1 MATVY
6 VENQPHQ
13 MDEKQNLLA
22 GCLTLGM
29 NLPYFCWHPALG
41 SVGACRQCA
50 IKQFKDESDKHGKLV
65 MACMTPA
72 SDGTRISIEDPDA
85 VEFRKGVI
93 EGLMLNHPHDCPV
106 CDEGGECHLQDMTVM
121 TGHDYRRYVFEKRTF
136 ENQYLGPFVN
146 HEMNRCI
153 QCYRCV
159 RFYRD
164 YAGGVDLNSFSLHNT
179 VYFGRE
185 RDGVLE
191 NEFAGNLV
199 EVCPTGVFTDATLK
213 HHYTRKWDLQMSPS
227 VCVHCGMGCNITVAE
242 RYGTLR
248 RIVNRYHGAV
258 NGYFLCDRGR
268 YGYEFANS
276 DRRIREPRLHG
287 KAVSAEGAIEHL
299 CSLSPNGVIGI
310 GSPRASLESNFA
322 LRHLVGPERFYS
334 GIAGTEARLLTLI
347 IDILRRGAARTP
359 SLREIEEADAVFIL
373 GEDLTN
379 VAPRMALSVRQAV
392 RQQPMSVADR
402 LKVPRWMDQAVR
414 EVVQDAKGPLFIA
427 SVGATRLD
435 DVATRT
441 FRGAPDD
448 LATLGFAVAHLLNG
462 DAPAPGD
469 MPDGVKEIAEA
480 LKNAK
485 HPVVISGST
494 LRSAALIQAAA
505 NVAWARPESALAY
518 TAPECNSIGLTMMGS
533 PALDAAFDSDAET
546 LIVLEN
552 DLYRRAPA
560 SEVERF
566 IARFRHIIALDSIE
580 TEITAKAE
588 LVLPAAPFAESSGTF
603 VSSEGRAQRAF
614 RAFVPPEPIQESW
627 RWLTDWNSLDEAIA
641 ELAWA
646 LPALERVRCAAP
658 AASFRMAGQKVPRE
672 PHRYSGRTA
681 MLAQITIHEPK
692 PPDDPD
698 SALAFSMEGNPDQ
711 PPPALHPFFW
721 SPAWNSIQAVN
732 KFQSEVGGELRGGN
746 PGARLIEPASSATGY
761 FADVP
766 RSFQAREDEWLL
778 VPIPH
783 IFGSEELSRWAPAV
797 AQLSPS
803 PYVAL
808 NRESASA
815 FDGEVECLGHRVPV
829 RMAPELP
836 DGVAGVPAG
845 VPPFI
850 GFDFPLRA
858 RIAKA
863 V

>member
-13 MDEKQNLLA
+13 MDEKHNLLTA
-22 GCLTLGM
+22 CLSLGM

-50 IKQFKDESDKHGKLV
+50 VKQFKDESDRHGRLV

-72 SDGTRISIEDPDA
+72 SDGARISIQDAEA
-85 VEFRKGVI
+85 VEFRKAVI
-93 EGLMLNHPHDCPV
+93 EGLMMNHPHDCPV

-136 ENQYLGPFVN
+136 QNQYLGPFLN

-164 YAGGVDLNSFSLHNT
+164 YAGGADLNAFSLHST

-213 HHYTRKWDLQMSPS
+213 RHYTRKWDLQMSPS
-227 VCVHCGMGCNITVAE
+227 VCVHCGLGCNITVAE
-242 RYGTLR
+242 RYGMLR
-248 RIVNRYHGAV
+248 RVVNRYHGAV

-276 DRRIREPRLHG
+276 DRRIRESRLHG
-287 KAVSAEGAIEHL
+287 KPVSAETAMEHL
-299 CSLSPNGVIGI
+299 RLLSAGGTIGI
-310 GSPRASLESNFA
+310 GSPRATLESNYA
-322 LRHLVGPERFYS
+322 LRRLVGPGRFYS
-334 GIAGTEARLLTLI
+334 GIAATEARLLTLI
-347 IDILRRGAARTP
+347 LDILRQGGAHTP
-359 SLREIEEADAVFIL
+359 SLREIEEADAVFVL

-379 VAPRMALSVRQAV
+379 VAPRMALSVRQGV
-392 RQQPMSVADR
+392 RQQPMSIADR
-402 LKVPRWMDQAVR
+402 LKVPLWMDQAVR

-448 LATLGFAVAHLLNG
+448 LARLGFAVANVLDG
-462 DAPAPGD
+462 RAPAPGD
-469 MPDGVKEIAEA
+469 ISDGANEIAEA

-485 HPVVISGST
+485 RPVVISGPT
-494 LRSAALIQAAA
+494 LRNAAVIQAAA
-505 NVAWARPESALAY
+505 NVAWARPGTALAY
-518 TAPECNSIGLTMMGS
+518 IAPECNSIGLALMDGS
-533 PALDAAFDSDAET
+533 MLDAAFDSDAET

-560 SEVERF
+560 SQIDRF
-566 IARFRHIIALDSIE
+566 LARFRHIVALDSIE
-580 TEITAKAE
+580 TGVTGKAE
-588 LVLPAAPFAESSGTF
+588 LVLPAAVFAESTGTF
-603 VSSEGRAQRAF
+603 VSNEGRAQRAF

-627 RWLTDWNSLDEAIA
+627 RWLADWTSLDDALA
-641 ELAWA
+641 EIGEA
-646 LPALERVRCAAP
+646 LPTLEGIQRAAP
-658 AASFRMAGQKVPRE
+658 SASFRMVGQKVPRE
-672 PHRYSGRTA
+672 PHRSSGRTA
-681 MLAQITIHEPK
+681 MLAQISVHEPK
-692 PPDDPD
+692 PPEDPD
-698 SALAFSMEGNPDQ
+698 SALAFSMEGNPGQ
-711 PPPALHPFFW
+711 PPPALNPFFW

-732 KFQSEVGGELRGGN
+732 KFQSEIGAELRGGD
-746 PGARLIEPASSATGY
+746 PGVPLIEPESSPARFFG
-761 FADVP
+761 DVP
-766 RSFQAREDEWLL
+766 SSFQAREDEWLL

-783 IFGSEELSRWAPAV
+783 IFGSEELSRWAPGV

-808 NRESASA
+808 NRDGASA
-815 FDGEVECLGHRVPV
+815 FGGEVECLGHRVPV
-829 RMAPELP
+829 KLVPELP
-836 DGVAGVPAG
+836 NGVAGVPAG

-858 RIAKA
+858 RIAK
-863 V
+863 VV

>member
-6 VENQPHQ
+6 VEDQPYQ
-13 MDEKQNLLA
+13 MNEKQNLLDA
-22 GCLTLGM
+22 CLSLGM

-50 IKQFKDESDKHGKLV
+50 VKQFKDESDRHGKLV

-72 SDGTRISIEDPDA
+72 SDGTRISIRDPEA
-85 VEFRKGVI
+85 AEFRKGVI

-106 CDEGGECHLQDMTVM
+106 CDEGGECHLQDMTLM
-121 TGHDYRRYVFEKRTF
+121 TGHDYRRYAFEKRTF
-136 ENQYLGPFVN
+136 QNQYLGPFLN

-164 YAGGVDLNSFSLHNT
+164 YAGGADLNAFSLRNT

-185 RDGVLE
+185 HDGVLE

-213 HHYTRKWDLQMSPS
+213 PHYTRKWDLQMSPS
-227 VCVHCGMGCNITVAE
+227 ICVHCGLGCNTTVAE
-242 RYGTLR
+242 RYGMLR
-248 RIVNRYHGAV
+248 RILNRYHGAV

-276 DRRIREPRLHG
+276 GRRLREPRLRG
-287 KAVSAEGAIEHL
+287 KPVSADTAIERL
-299 CSLSPNGVIGI
+299 RLLSAGSTIGI

-322 LRHLVGPERFYS
+322 LRQLVGSPRFYS
-334 GIAGTEARLLTLI
+334 GIAVMEAHLLNLI
-347 IDILRRGAARTP
+347 LDILRRGPAHTP
-359 SLREIEEADAVFIL
+359 SLREIEEADAVFVL

-392 RQQPMSVADR
+392 RQQPMSIADR

-427 SVGATRLD
+427 SAGATRLD

-448 LATLGFAVAHLLNG
+448 LARLGFVVAAGLDG
-462 DAPAPGD
+462 RAPAPGGI
-469 MPDGVKEIAEA
+469 PGGANEIAET

-485 HPVVISGST
+485 RPVVISGPT
-494 LRSAALIQAAA
+494 LRSPAIIQAAA
-505 NVAWARPESALAY
+505 NVAWARPGTALAY
-518 TAPECNSIGLTMMGS
+518 TAPECNSIGLALMGGS
-533 PALDAAFDSDAET
+533 ALDAAFDSDAET
-546 LIVLEN
+546 LIILEN
-552 DLYRRAPA
+552 DLYRRAPT
-560 SEVERF
+560 SQIDRF
-566 IARFRHIIALDSIE
+566 LARFRHVVALDSIE
-580 TEITAKAE
+580 TGITENAG
-588 LVLPAAPFAESSGTF
+588 LVLPAAAFAESSGTF

-627 RWLTDWNSLDEAIA
+627 RWLADWESLDDALAEIA
-641 ELAWA
+641 AA
-646 LPALERVRCAAP
+646 LPALEGVQRAAP
-658 AASFRMAGQKVPRE
+658 PASFRMAGQKVPRE

-681 MLAQITIHEPK
+681 MLAQISVHEPK
-692 PPDDPD
+692 PPEDPD
-698 SALAFSMEGNPDQ
+698 SPLAFSMEGNPDQ
-711 PPPALHPFFW
+711 PPSALNPFFW

-732 KFQSEVGGELRGGN
+732 KFQSEIGGELRGGD
-746 PGARLIEPASSATGY
+746 PGVRLIEPAPGAASY
-761 FADVP
+761 FGEMP
-766 RSFQAREDEWLL
+766 PSFQAREDEWLL

-783 IFGSEELSRWAPAV
+783 IFGSEELSRWAPGV

-808 NRESASA
+808 NRDGVSALGA
-815 FDGEVECLGHRVPV
+815 EVECLGHRVPV
-829 RMAPELP
+829 KVAPELP
-836 DGVAGVPAG
+836 NGIAGVPAG
-845 VPPFI
+845 VAPFI

-858 RIAKA
+858 RIAK
-863 V
+863 VP